1 MMNNQP
7 SAGDATEWLN
17 YAQQVLSGKI
27 RIEPPVVA
35 KLEARSAELL
45 WQSLTGTETD
55 AEYERLESKTALDAW
70 DELTEDEQAE
80 HQRWHCP
87 GGRSLML

>member
-1 MMNNQP
+1 MRSNQP
-7 SAGDATEWLN
+7 AADATEWLN
-17 YAQQVLSGKI
+17 YVQLVLSGKI

-35 KLEARSAELL
+35 KLEARSTELL

-55 AEYERLESKTALDAW
+55 AEYDALADKTALDAW

>member
-1 MMNNQP
+1 MI
-7 SAGDATEWLN
+7 GDPTEWLH
-17 YAQQVLSGKI
+17 YIQLVLSGKV
-27 RIEPPVVA
+27 RNEPAVVA

-55 AEYERLESKTALDAW
+55 SEYDALESETALDAW
-70 DELTEDEQAE
+70 EELTEEEQAE

-87 GGRSLML
+87 GGRSLIL